1 MKSFL
6 LTLILLI
13 ISTKSFAKNGIE
25 DKIYECNL
33 SSNAFRSVSMA
44 NQAIKIP
51 LSSYP
56 AVYSGMMDEV
66 CKIKRNNV
74 DKNPEFITNECQ
86 SFLLKVATSI
96 SKKYNQFCRN
106 QFCERQFDC
115 KVFSKA
121 VTSELMNYLDEN
133 ISRQGCLIE
142 IKEPIL
148 QLITKD
154 VKDSKPC
161 LNKLNGFFGSRKLS
175 FYKYDHCISKTYSKQ
190 QNYISILTASE
201 NANSW
206 NQTFK
211 SCISNLSNYESENN

>member
-1 MKSFL
+1 MKVYI

-13 ISTKSFAKNGIE
+13 ISNVSFAKNGIE
-25 DKIYECNL
+25 DKIYECML
-33 SSNAFRSVSMA
+33 SSNAVRSIAVA

-51 LSSYP
+51 LQSYP

-66 CKIKRNNV
+66 CKIKRNNT
-74 DKNPEFITNECQ
+74 DKSTEFINAECQ
-86 SFLLKVATSI
+86 SFLLKVSSSI
-96 SKKYNQFCRN
+96 AKKYNQFCRN

-142 IKEPIL
+142 IKQPIL

-154 VKDSKPC
+154 VKDSKQC

-175 FYKYDHCISKTYSKQ
+175 FYKNDSCIGKTYSKQ
-190 QNYISILTASE
+190 QNYINLLTASE
-201 NANSW
+201 NSHLW
-206 NQTFK
+206 TQSFK
-211 SCISNLSNYESENN
+211 QCISTLSSYESENN